1 MDIEW
6 DKIREFIKN
15 KDNAAIA
22 EAKMKVLDFMEKQAD
37 SLMKM
42 VAPYKVL
49 LQVRFSIM
57 NCNSIKINQT

>member
-6 DKIREFIKN
+6 DKIREIIKN

-37 SLMKM
+37 SLMKNGGS
-42 VAPYKVL
+42 
-49 LQVRFSIM
+49 LQGITASTFQY
-57 NCNSIKINQT
+57 NEL